1 MKNQFKLNCLKF
13 LAGTVACVTI
23 ALGLG
28 GCEEKNTYVEPPP
41 PKVTVSQPHKQEVT
55 NYLEFTG
62 NTVAFEEIEIRARVS
77 GFLKSMHYTPGTW
90 VKKGALLFVIDP
102 SEYEANLHAARAE
115 LRAAEAEFKRA
126 EIEFAR
132 AQRVFDQGAGAETDV
147 VKWRGELE
155 VSKAAILRAEAKVER
170 AGLDL
175 SYTQVKSPIDGRTSR
190 NFVDRGNLVGESE
203 PTLLTTVT
211 RYDPMFAYF
220 SLNERDFLRVME
232 MFREEV
238 KEKNIDIT
246 SQSAREASIPLYLGL
261 ANEEGYPH
269 EGIADF
275 ADSGLDPKTGTLQLR
290 GVFPNPET
298 PPVLRPGLFVRVRM
312 PIEKIA
318 DAQLVDDRALGLD
331 QGGRFVLVVDDQ
343 QMVEQRYVKT
353 GALVEGKRVIIE
365 GLKAEDRVVVKGI
378 QRAIPGRKV
387 DPQTVEEAAAEAESE
402 KKSADSESQD
412 DATGSE
418 SKSESESSQS
428 QTKES
433 NPS

>member
-1 MKNQFKLNCLKF
+1 MKMQFKLNFIKF
-13 LAGTVACVTI
+13 LAGTVACVSI
-23 ALGLG
+23 VLGLG

-41 PKVTVSQPHKQEVT
+41 PKVTVSQPHKQDVT

-62 NTVAFEEIEIRARVS
+62 NTHAFEEVEIRARVS
-77 GFLKSMHYTPGTW
+77 GFLQSMHFTPGTW

-102 SEYEANLHAARAE
+102 SEYDANLQAAMAE
-115 LRAAEAEFKRA
+115 LRAAEAEFKRS

-155 VSKAAILRAEAKVER
+155 VSKASILRAEAKVER
-170 AGLDL
+170 ARLNL
-175 SYTQVKSPIDGRTSR
+175 SYTQVKSPLAGRTSR
-190 NFVDRGNLVGESE
+190 NLVDLGNLVGESE

-211 RYDPMFAYF
+211 RFDPMYAYF

-238 KEKNIDIT
+238 KEKGIDIT
-246 SQSAREASIPLYLGL
+246 SKSAREAEIPLYLGL

-275 ADSGLDPKTGTLQLR
+275 ADSGLDPATGTLLLR
-290 GVFPNPET
+290 GVFPNSEN
-298 PPVLRPGLFVRVRM
+298 PPVLRPGLFTRIRM
-312 PIEKIA
+312 PIETIA
-318 DAQLVDDRALGLD
+318 DALLIDERALGLD

-343 QMVEQRYVKT
+343 NVVEQRYIKIGTLVK
-353 GALVEGKRVIIE
+353 GKRVIIE
-365 GLKAEDRVVVKGI
+365 GIKPDDRIVVKGL

-387 DPQTVEEAAAEAESE
+387 DPQTADEAAADD
-402 KKSADSESQD
+402 KPKSKSTDSESKNEP
-412 DATGSE
+412 T
-418 SKSESESSQS
+418 ESESDRDTESS
-428 QTKES
+428 EPAAKE
-433 NPS
+433 

>member
-1 MKNQFKLNCLKF
+1 MKNQFKLNYLKF
-13 LAGTVACVTI
+13 LTGTVAYVTI

-62 NTVAFEEIEIRARVS
+62 NTRAYEEIEIRARVS
-77 GFLKSMHYTPGTW
+77 GFLKSMHFTPGTW

-102 SEYEANLHAARAE
+102 GEYDANLQAAMAE
-115 LRAAEAEFKRA
+115 LRAAEAEFKRS

-155 VSKAAILRAEAKVER
+155 VSKASILRGEAKVER
-170 AGLDL
+170 ARLNL
-175 SYTQVKSPIDGRTSR
+175 SYTQVKSPLAGRVSR
-190 NFVDRGNLVGESE
+190 NLVDTGNLVGESE

-211 RYDPMFAYF
+211 RFDPMYAYF

-232 MFREEV
+232 MFRVEV
-238 KEKNIDIT
+238 KEKGIDVT
-246 SQSAREASIPLYLGL
+246 SKSAREAEIPLYLGL

-275 ADSGLDPKTGTLQLR
+275 AESGLDPATGTLLLR
-290 GVFPNPET
+290 GVFPNQEN
-298 PPVLRPGLFVRVRM
+298 PPVLRPGLFTRIRM
-312 PIEKIA
+312 PIETIA
-318 DAQLVDDRALGLD
+318 DALLVDERALGLD

-343 QMVEQRYVKT
+343 NVVEQRYIKIGSLVK
-353 GALVEGKRVIIE
+353 GKRVIIE
-365 GLKAEDRVVVKGI
+365 GIKPDDRIVVKGL

-387 DPQTVEEAAAEAESE
+387 DPQTAEEAAAEAKSESGS
-402 KKSADSESQD
+402 KFADSGSKSEPTEAESKNDSES
-412 DATGSE
+412 SE
-418 SKSESESSQS
+418 L
-428 QTKES
+428 QTKE
-433 NPS
+433 